1 MQNERPQRHDFRVGP
16 DTPLG
21 EALRRYWTPVCL
33 ASEIAEPDCDPL
45 RVWVLGQSFV
55 AFRDSAGRVGVLDE
69 ACPHRKASL
78 VYGRNEEGGL
88 RCLWHQWKFAVDG
101 EVLDTPNV
109 PDCAYKTRLKANAYD
124 ARESGGLVWAY
135 FGPAAEKPDFP
146 HFEWSTL
153 PPEQVMIVPVD
164 LDCHFVRPLE
174 GLVDS
179 SHVSLLHVDAVN
191 RLIPDQSRGDRAALT
206 TDTAPQ
212 FELEMTDFGFHYA
225 AIRGLPEGA
234 PGEAQVRITAYVAPY
249 TCFIAPGDHAHLSVP
264 QDDGHTRFYNVIWS
278 KDERLDQGA
287 ARQARLEFYGL
298 TDEMLDRH
306 GVRSLPPGPG
316 PLGQRNHFVQD
327 RAAMRA
333 GESYSG
339 GLGLTIEDSIVTC
352 SIGSM
357 SDYYGEH
364 LVAADAAIIR
374 LRRLLDEISKAVHA
388 GKAPI
393 GIHAA
398 TQPLAIAA
406 PSGVLSS
413 GQNWRGLVPGHVS
426 LGGRAA

>member
-1 MQNERPQRHDFRVGP
+1 MQDERPHRHDFRVGP

-33 ASEIAEPDCDPL
+33 SSEIAEPGCDPL

-109 PDCAYKTRLKANAYD
+109 PDCTYKTRFKANAYE
-124 ARESGGLVWAY
+124 AQESGGIVWAY
-135 FGPAAEKPDFP
+135 FGPAEEKPAFP

-153 PPEQVMIVPVD
+153 PPEHVLVVPVD
-164 LDCHFVRPLE
+164 LDCNFVRPLE

-179 SHVSLLHVDAVN
+179 SHVSLLHVDAMS
-191 RLIPDQSRGDRAALT
+191 LIAPDRSKGDREALMADAT
-206 TDTAPQ
+206 PK

-225 AIRGLPEGA
+225 AIRSLLKGGSA
-234 PGEAQVRITAYVAPY
+234 ASQVRITAYAAPY
-249 TCFIAPGDHAHLSVP
+249 VCFIAPGDHAHISVP
-264 QDDGHTRFYNVIWS
+264 QDDTHTRFYNVMWC
-278 KDERLDQGA
+278 KTERLDQDP
-287 ARQARLEFYGL
+287 AREARLELYGL
-298 TDEMLDRH
+298 TDDILDLH

-316 PLGQRNHFVQD
+316 PLGNRNHFVQD

-333 GESYSG
+333 GRSYSG
-339 GLGLTIEDSIVTC
+339 GLGLTVEDAIMTC
-352 SIGSM
+352 SIGSI
-357 SDYYGEH
+357 SEHFGEH
-364 LVAADAAIIR
+364 LVTADAAIIR
-374 LRRLLDEISKAVHA
+374 LRRLLGDIAKAVEA
-388 GKAPI
+388 RTAPI
-393 GIHAA
+393 GTRADTAPQI
-398 TQPLAIAA
+398 IAA
-406 PSGVLSS
+406 PSGVLEP
-413 GQNWRGLVPGHVS
+413 GQNWRDLVPGHVG
-426 LGGRAA
+426 LTDKAG